1 MGSAVQDR
9 LRCSKLS
16 GKGSKPGKL
25 VKTTQA
31 GAPLPL
37 ERVPHLENSTRCHA
51 PFLSQLQCTPFAA
64 KQDRKLQQQ
73 FVGAPNLLVVS
84 PTSPV
89 PRLPAL
95 TLVISHSRNSSGTM
109 MNSTAW
115 RPRPGLCMIS
125 PARPSWAT
133 FASRIVAPHS
143 MLSVILAAYS
153 LSLKTSRRRMWKRPS
168 ELRGKPCP
176 LRSFFR
182 SSNGP

>member
-1 MGSAVQDR
+1 MLLRALTPTNTSCRAAASGGGRGIVACWGSPVVSCIHHFGRWARLFKTGFGVRSCRERVQNQASLSKQHR
-9 LRCSKLS
+9 LVPPSPLS
-16 GKGSKPGKL
+16 
-25 VKTTQA
+25 
-31 GAPLPL
+31 
-37 ERVPHLENSTRCHA
+37 RVPHLENSTRCHA

-125 PARPSWAT
+125 PAPS
-133 FASRIVAPHS
+133 
-143 MLSVILAAYS
+143 
-153 LSLKTSRRRMWKRPS
+153 
-168 ELRGKPCP
+168 
-176 LRSFFR
+176 
-182 SSNGP
+182 